1 MDTNTETVAKEAVDI
16 LQFALGIIGGAA
28 AALLVGLLAWT
39 LVRLLARRSEGM
51 LTLKKRVRTPFLS
64 FFPIVGAWMGI
75 QYTVRRFGLDSP
87 WMPYVQHVALIL
99 TILVIGWLCFVA
111 ARVIEDVAKLRSEG
125 YSSRRLT
132 TQAQMFRRIL
142 QVVIA
147 IFTLVSIILTFP
159 DARVL
164 MGSVLA
170 SAGVI
175 SLVAGLAAQD
185 SLSNTFAGLQLTFTD
200 AIRVGDYLSVDGMN
214 GTVEEITLTYVVIR
228 IWDERRIILPS
239 TTFTKNRFENWTR
252 VHTKLLGTVELRL
265 DWRAPVALIRQ
276 EVDRLLAQTE
286 LWDQR
291 TVNVQVTDSNEQ
303 WILVRVV
310 VSAEN
315 SGNLWDLKCF
325 LRENLVRWIV
335 ENAPYSLSR
344 VRWQQEEIKEVAHN
358 RSDEEIVRLAQ
369 ELAALENADSTAVN
383 TPALDLPVEPEPV
396 SAPPAKTAQEA
407 RLQASKKRAAKVRRK
422 RIRDRVNEL
431 QNQEITD
438 ENQGKQSPAPA
449 KLPSGALETVVL
461 SASDLLEVNQLAK
474 QPEASTK
481 SDRLYSG
488 SEDAEERARL
498 TQGPG
503 VEAFHQREVT
513 TVMRALRDGE
523 ITLDEALSRFED
535 YPESQQKIRDEHIAK
550 RKEHERNSD

>member
-252 VHTKLLGTVELRL
+252 VHSKLLGTVELRL

-431 QNQEITD
+431 QNQEIAD
-438 ENQGKQSPAPA
+438 ENQGKQSPAPT
-449 KLPSGALETVVL
+449 KLPLGALETVVL

>member
-1 MDTNTETVAKEAVDI
+1 MDTNTETVAKGAVDL
-16 LQFALGIIGGAA
+16 LQFALGIVGGATI
-28 AALLVGLLAWT
+28 ALLVGVILWT
-39 LVRLLARRSEGM
+39 MVRLLARRHESIRAIQ
-51 LTLKKRVRTPFLS
+51 KRVRTPFLS
-64 FFPIVGAWMGI
+64 FFPIVGAWLGM
-75 QYTVRRFGLDSP
+75 QYTMNRFGLDSP
-87 WMPYVQHVALIL
+87 WMPYAQHAVFIL
-99 TILVIGWLCFVA
+99 TILVVGWLCFVA
-111 ARVIEDVAKLRSEG
+111 ARAIEDIAVMRAEG

-132 TQAQMFRRIL
+132 TQAQMLRRIF
-142 QVVIA
+142 QVAIA
-147 IFTLVSIILTFP
+147 VFTIVAIILSFP

-175 SLVAGLAAQD
+175 SIVAGLAAQD

-214 GTVEEITLTYVVIR
+214 GTVEEITLTYVVLR
-228 IWDERRIILPS
+228 IWDDRRVILPS

-252 VHTKLLGTVELRL
+252 VHTKLLGTVELHL
-265 DWRAPVALIRQ
+265 DWRAPIALIRQ
-276 EVDRLLAQTE
+276 EVDRLLSQTE

-315 SGNLWDLKCF
+315 SGNLWDLKCY
-325 LRENLVRWIV
+325 LRENLVRWLV

-344 VRWQQEEIKEVAHN
+344 VRWQQEEIKVVSHN

-369 ELAALENADSTAVN
+369 ELTALENIDDTN
-383 TPALDLPVEPEPV
+383 TLQTPPGLGAKPLIE
-396 SAPPAKTAQEA
+396 PAKTAQEA
-407 RLQASKKRAAKVRRK
+407 RLQASKKRAEKVRRK

-431 QNQEITD
+431 HQQEDAAETAS
-438 ENQGKQSPAPA
+438 KKVAAP
-449 KLPSGALETVVL
+449 LPKPVGTSETVVL
-461 SASDLLEVNQLAK
+461 SASDLLEVNQLVKPADS
-474 QPEASTK
+474 STR

-488 SEDAEERARL
+488 SEDADERAKL

-503 VEAFHQREVT
+503 IEAFQQREVT

-523 ITLDEALSRFED
+523 ITLDDALSRFAAS
-535 YPESQQKIRDEHIAK
+535 PEAQAKIRTEHDLQK
-550 RKEHERNSD
+550 DKNERNNS